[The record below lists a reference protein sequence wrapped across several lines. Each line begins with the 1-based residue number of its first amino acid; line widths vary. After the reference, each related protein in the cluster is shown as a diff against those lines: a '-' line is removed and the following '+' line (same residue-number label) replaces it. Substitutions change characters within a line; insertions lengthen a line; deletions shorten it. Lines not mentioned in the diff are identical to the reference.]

1 MERDLDPSGFDT
13 DFLSNQID
21 INEED
26 ILRREAAE
34 REEEE
39 RLAKADYEARLA
51 EAQNEITSEDAAGSF
66 NQQAAPQPVNPNA
79 FMAQQDVNQQLKDP
93 SQFGPGENVIELRN
107 AIAKGGL
114 DAIRSGMTAP
124 ERLFDAARGEEIGAE
139 GYEPEWNPMKDTPSP
154 FVKTWW
160 GKIAEDITHY
170 GSFGLGLILGT
181 GGAIASAGPLVTG
194 MTAAGLAGLL
204 SDKHDG
210 DNLSGEI
217 VKRVPEMDFVIGAIA
232 TKDSDHP
239 LLKKFK
245 TVVEEMG
252 LAGTFDKI
260 LGKLFGEDGAVKA
273 LARRQN
279 QEEQVIEKGKIELAQ
294 SMQEV
299 EVRDISGVNQLD
311 SADPRLE
318 ASVEPVEVRD
328 ITDVPRLPPEGGIP
342 APKVRM
348 RGHLN
353 KPIADPW
360 QGAPNS
366 TNTPFDIHQQLNKI
380 DADPSARSGSTDSVM
395 TPAQAERMATE
406 SGLTEKFLR
415 QKAKELVGDYR
426 YQQMLKEA
434 KANNKTFKEVF
445 EPAYKRMQ
453 EVMGRN
459 ATSVDSDDFWKPIL
473 DDITFRTGGK
483 ESMEAWSMENV
494 IAADLVNASLFKQLR
509 DLSIGARE
517 LFNIADIADTD
528 GPMKTITD
536 RLIVGM
542 SNVKRSRYLISS
554 EFRKLQ
560 GPRGAKRAAD
570 ALNKIEEDTRNS
582 IQMAMTLVGKDGN
595 EELLQGLI
603 EAFSMSNKIHN
614 WTDLDKFMRKKLWSL
629 DNNSVILRELS
640 GVMINSILSGVT
652 TPIRAI
658 AGTGI
663 VGYLQP
669 MGRALGSLARL
680 DIDNARANFAAMNAY
695 TNMIPEAFQV
705 FRTQL
710 DSYWSGD
717 IANMRTRFTDTN
729 KFDESWEA
737 FGKWTEIRGS
747 NGDKAAYYIANMARG
762 LNDNKILSWSPR
774 VMAATDDTYRFIMAR
789 ARAKEKAY
797 RQAFEMKR
805 SGDIMDIRP
814 DDIKKLESKF
824 YNQLLDES
832 GNIDLDKDEFLKAS
846 YKEATLTKELSGF
859 SKDLDQ
865 VFSKYPLVKPFY
877 LFARTGVNGLN
888 LTFKN
893 SPALG
898 LLHKKN
904 LDIMFA
910 DPDNLDSVMK
920 YGIETAADLKNA
932 RSEIVGQQIIG
943 NSVVFMGMQKYQN
956 GELTGNGPQ
965 DRAVRENW
973 IKAGWQPRSIK
984 IGGAWL
990 SYDLFEPFAMM
1001 LSTMADIG
1009 DNNDLMGEE
1018 WTTDKLQKSALAAAG
1033 AATSKSY
1040 LAGLSQLVDLL
1051 SMQPGTGGKIG
1062 ANLLNNS
1069 LPGAGMRN
1077 ALGKVITPYYR
1088 ELGSGIGDSIRNR
1101 NLALE
1106 QAAGDPLAI
1115 KYDILNGKPLRDW
1128 QFWQR
1133 ALNAVFPVNFSIDT
1147 MTPGRKLFLES
1158 NYDARTSVYSS
1169 PDGYSLKDSPKVR
1182 SLYMRAIGLQ
1192 KLEGTLDALAARK
1205 DVQASMELMRSDIR
1219 NGRQDKDPMKAYK
1232 HNDLISS
1239 AFLKAQQRAWASIQ
1253 NDPAVVLLMDEQ
1265 DQKESENRKTRQSQ
1279 VQQLP
1284 RIIEINNPN

>member
-34 REEEE
+34 REQKEKE
-39 RLAKADYEARLA
+39 AKADYEARLA
-51 EAQNEITSEDAAGSF
+51 QAQQDIKKEDAP
-66 NQQAAPQPVNPNA
+66 QRTAPQPVNPDS

-93 SQFGPGENVIELRN
+93 SEFGLGENVIEFRN

-114 DAIRSGMTAP
+114 DAIRSTMTAP
-124 ERLFDAARGEEIGAE
+124 ERLFDAARGEDIGADD
-139 GYEPEWNPMKDTPSP
+139 YEPEWNPMKDTPSP

-160 GKIAEDITHY
+160 GSITEDISHY
-170 GSFGLGLILGT
+170 GSFGLGLVATT
-181 GGAIASAGPLVTG
+181 GGAIASAGPVAVG
-194 MTAAGLAGLL
+194 MTSAALAGLL
-204 SDKHDG
+204 SDKHDS

-217 VKRVPEMDFVIGAIA
+217 VKRVPEMGFILGALA

-245 TVVEEMG
+245 HVVEEMG

-260 LGKLFGEDGAVKA
+260 LGKLFGEEGAVKA
-273 LARRQN
+273 IARRQN
-279 QEEQVIEKGKIELAQ
+279 QEAQVVEKGKVELAQ
-294 SMQEV
+294 AMQEV
-299 EVRDISGVNQLD
+299 EARNTLNVQQ
-311 SADPRLE
+311 AP
-318 ASVEPVEVRD
+318 
-328 ITDVPRLPPEGGIP
+328 TEGGVTTP
-342 APKVRM
+342 QVRM
-348 RGHLN
+348 RGHLH

-366 TNTPFDIHQQLNKI
+366 TNTAFDVHTQLNKI

-406 SGLTEKFLR
+406 SGLSEEFLR
-415 QKAKELVGDYR
+415 QKAKEFVGDYR
-426 YQQMLKEA
+426 YQQMLKEI
-434 KANNKTFKEVF
+434 KNNNLTFKEVF
-445 EPAYKRMQ
+445 EPAYRRMQ

-459 ATSVDSDDFWKPIL
+459 ATAVDSNDFWKPIL
-473 DDITFRTGGK
+473 DEITFRTGGK
-483 ESMEAWSMENV
+483 DSMEAWAMENV

-528 GPMKTITD
+528 GPIKTITD

-542 SNVKRSRYLISS
+542 ENVKRSRYLISS

-560 GPRGAKRAAD
+560 GPKGAKRATE
-570 ALNKIEEDTRNS
+570 ALDKIHTETKNTV
-582 IQMAMTLVGKDGN
+582 QMAMTLVGKDGN

-614 WTDLDKFMRKKLWSL
+614 WTDLDKFMRTKLRSVN
-629 DNNSVILRELS
+629 NNSVVLRELS
-640 GVMINSILSGVT
+640 GVMINSILSGIA

-680 DIDNARANFAAMNAY
+680 DIDNARANFAAMNAF

-717 IANMRTRFTDTN
+717 IANMRTRFTEST

-737 FGKWTEIRGS
+737 LGKWTEKRGS
-747 NGDKAAYYIANMARG
+747 KGDKAAYYIANMARG
-762 LNDNKILSWSPR
+762 LNNNQLLSWSPR
-774 VMAATDDTYRFIMAR
+774 VMAATDDTYKFIMAR
-789 ARAKEKAY
+789 ARSKEKAY

-805 SGDIMDIRP
+805 SGDITDISP
-814 DDIKKLESKF
+814 KDIKNLESNF
-824 YNQLLDES
+824 YDQLLDES

-846 YKEATLTKELSGF
+846 FKEATLTKELSGF
-859 SKDLDQ
+859 SAALDN
-865 VFSKYPLVKPFY
+865 VFNQFPLVKPFY

-893 SPALG
+893 SPVMG
-898 LLHKKN
+898 LVHKKN

-910 DPDNLDSVMK
+910 DPDNLDSVLK

-984 IGGAWL
+984 IGGAWV

-1018 WTTDKLQKSALAAAG
+1018 WTKDKLSKMTLATMG

-1040 LAGLSQLVDLL
+1040 TAGLSQLVDLM
-1051 SMQPGTGGKIG
+1051 SGQPGTQSKIFG
-1062 ANLLNNS
+1062 NILNNTV
-1069 LPGAGMRN
+1069 PGAGMRN
-1077 ALGKVITPYYR
+1077 ALGKIITPYYR
-1088 ELGSGIGDSIRNR
+1088 ELGSEIGDSIRNR
-1101 NLALE
+1101 NLASE
-1106 QAAGDPLAI
+1106 QIAGDPLAI

-1133 ALNAVFPVNFSIDT
+1133 ALNAVFPINFSIDN

-1169 PDGYSLKDSPKVR
+1169 PIGNYSLKDSPKVR

-1192 KLEGTLDALAARK
+1192 NLEGTLDALAARK
-1205 DVQASMELMRSDIR
+1205 DVQASMDLMRSDIR

-1253 NDPAVVLLMDEQ
+1253 EDPTVVSLMDEQ
-1265 DQKESENRKTRQSQ
+1265 DKKEAENRQTRQSQ